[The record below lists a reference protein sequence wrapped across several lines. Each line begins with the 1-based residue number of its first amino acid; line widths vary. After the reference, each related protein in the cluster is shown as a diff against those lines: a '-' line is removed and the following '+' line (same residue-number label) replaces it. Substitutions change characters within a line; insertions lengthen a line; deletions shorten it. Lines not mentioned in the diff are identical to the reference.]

1 MTWPNPVLISAI
13 LAVAA
18 CGDPDAFD
26 LTGTWSGSIED
37 GATVDLVLGQ
47 DGTQITGSGVFS
59 ASPVTVTGAISERT
73 TGLTFENPD
82 WSVAY
87 SGTILDADTISG
99 TIQGG
104 LFEGD
109 ELVLHR
115 GPGGPGDPDAGTD
128 DPDASPQTS
137 WDEVGDDLV
146 DAFCV
151 HYQMC
156 LSQPVPSCEANVR
169 ALVDDIRA
177 DLADDQEPACRQC
190 LAVRADAL
198 REIAEAR
205 CDEAADD
212 QAASAAA
219 CDLDHLSDLDGDGDP
234 ANDYGDACDLDTPV
248 F

>member
-1 MTWPNPVLISAI
+1 MKWPNPVLISAI

-18 CGDPDAFD
+18 CGDPDALD

-109 ELVLHR
+109 ELVLQR
-115 GPGGPGDPDAGTD
+115 GPGVGDPDGGTD
-128 DPDASPQTS
+128 DPDASPATG
-137 WDEVGDDLV
+137 WDEVTDDLV

-156 LSQPVPSCEANVR
+156 VPQPLPSCEQNVR
-169 ALVDDIRA
+169 AMVDDIRA
-177 DLADDQEPACRQC
+177 DLADDQEAACRQC
-190 LAVRADAL
+190 LAVRSDAL

-205 CDEAADD
+205 CDENADD
-212 QAASAAA
+212 EAATAAA
-219 CDLDHLSDLDGDGDP
+219 CDLDHGADLDGDGDP
-234 ANDYGDACDLDTPV
+234 GNDYGDACDLETPV